1 MAKLILFSIEQIAF
15 IHCSVVAAVFSA
27 VCTSVP
33 TKVIFIKSC
42 GGLFFIQQ
50 NLKIVLVLGR
60 LGSLE
65 FVNFLYYNLSI
76 TFSVYV
82 VLACYHGCWL

>member
-27 VCTSVP
+27 VCTIVYLP
-33 TKVIFIKSC
+33 K
-42 GGLFFIQQ
+42 FFLLSPVMGCFDQ
-50 NLKIVLVLGR
+50 NLKIGIVLGR

-65 FVNFLYYNLSI
+65 FVNFLYNSLRFI
-76 TFSVYV
+76 
-82 VLACYHGCWL
+82 